1 MIGPDDIA
9 AFTEGHA
16 EALEAAQT
24 FVKRAQRG
32 LPADRCSTG
41 ADGAKMV
48 AQGIFAMQCIM
59 AWQTDLIL
67 ALTQEVGQKGV
78 DAMDI
83 HSQDAK
89 NG

>member
-1 MIGPDDIA
+1 
-9 AFTEGHA
+9 
-16 EALEAAQT
+16 
-24 FVKRAQRG
+24 
-32 LPADRCSTG
+32 
-41 ADGAKMV
+41 
-48 AQGIFAMQCIM
+48 MQCIM